1 MTIKEL
7 AQEYYRSAKQLEGRI
22 EELRLILSEVK
33 ADSTNPRYEDIHCRR
48 ELLMSQRRDLIATAK
63 YLESYEEECNG

>member
-22 EELRLILSEVK
+22 EELRLILSEMNNT
-33 ADSTNPRYEDIHCRR
+33 DSKYEDIHCRR
-48 ELLMSQRRDLIATAK
+48 ELLMSQRRDLVATAK